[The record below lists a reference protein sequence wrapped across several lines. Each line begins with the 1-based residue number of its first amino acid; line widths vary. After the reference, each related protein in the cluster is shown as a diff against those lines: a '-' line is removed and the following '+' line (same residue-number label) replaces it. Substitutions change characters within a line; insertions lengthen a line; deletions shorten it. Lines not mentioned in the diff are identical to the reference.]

1 VKHARNRVSTRV
13 PGRGTSRARAFT
25 LIEVLATLVLIGI
38 VLPVAMK
45 GATMAMQAASGA
57 RHQAEAAT
65 MGEAKLNQM
74 IAEGDYAI
82 SGGSGTFAPDFPQY
96 KWTVTSALRDFNVTE
111 VSMVVTWA
119 EQGRDRSVNVST
131 LIYSSTTNNTTTGG
145 TTQ

>member
-1 VKHARNRVSTRV
+1 MRANGTTSTR
-13 PGRGTSRARAFT
+13 GRAGSRRARRGGFT

-38 VLPVAMK
+38 VLPVAIK

-96 KWTVTSALRDFNVTE
+96 RWTVESALRDFNVTE
-111 VSMVVTWA
+111 VSMTVTWT

-131 LIYSSTTNNTTTGG
+131 LIYASNNTTTTGG
-145 TTQ
+145 TTP